1 MAKYRWEGM
10 DREGNRLSG
19 IEDVKSEKDLR
30 KLLRSQGIRPRK
42 IIPPSFFDIDLNDWM
57 ATHGMAKSFGDAE
70 ILSFTKQLSTM
81 ISAGIPI
88 LQALE
93 IYHKSERN
101 ISMRK
106 AVGDIAIDVA
116 EGKTIAE
123 ALAKQG
129 GFTSLYCNLVKAGEA
144 GGILD
149 AILKKLAEHMERQR
163 KLKGQI
169 KSAMIYPIL
178 VVVVGVIVI
187 YVMMTFVVPKLAEM
201 IAEGGQ
207 QLPAITQLVLDVSKF
222 FQHYSIHLA
231 LGGIG
236 FVIALRSFL
245 KTKEGREFYDST
257 AMKLPLF
264 GPIIIK
270 GNLASFSRTLS
281 TMLSAGISL
290 VDALSICIETVDNVV
305 MARDLVGLKK
315 AIVEGKTLT
324 EGLVKIE
331 YFPAMVAQMVGVG
344 EQTGNVDNML
354 VKVAEVFEEQVNNLV
369 ANMTKMI
376 EPIIIVVLG
385 GIVAVIMVAMYMP
398 IFVSAGGIN

>member
-19 IEDVKSEKDLR
+19 VEDVKTEKDLR

-42 IIPPSFFDIDLNDWM
+42 IIPPSLFDIDLNDWM
-57 ATHGMAKSFGDAE
+57 ATHGMARAFGDAE

-101 ISMRK
+101 LSMRK
-106 AVGDIAIDVA
+106 AVGDIAVDVA

-129 GFTSLYCNLVKAGEA
+129 GFSSLYCNLVKAGEA

-169 KSAMIYPIL
+169 KSAMIYPTL
-178 VVVVGVIVI
+178 VVVVGVAVI

-207 QLPAITQLVLDVSKF
+207 QLPAITQFVLDVSKF
-222 FQHYSIHLA
+222 FQSYSIHLGI
-231 LGGIG
+231 GGIG
-236 FVIALRSFL
+236 FGIAFRSFL
-245 KTKEGREFYDST
+245 KTKEGREFFDST
-257 AMKLPLF
+257 TMKLPLF

-281 TMLSAGISL
+281 TMLGAGISL

-305 MARDLVGLKK
+305 MARDLIGLKK

-331 YFPAMVAQMVGVG
+331 YFPSMVAQMVGVG

-376 EPIIIVVLG
+376 EPVIIVVLG